1 MITAVQMIKTNQN
14 LLVGW
19 SLSYGKIQE
28 KLWMNQQ
35 PSLKRYV
42 KCDIQSENEQNQHR
56 PSASFTFH
64 AKNG

>member
-1 MITAVQMIKTNQN
+1 MITAIQMIKTNQN

-35 PSLKRYV
+35 PSLKQYV
-42 KCDIQSENEQNQHR
+42 KCDIQSENEQNQNR

-64 AKNG
+64 AKNS